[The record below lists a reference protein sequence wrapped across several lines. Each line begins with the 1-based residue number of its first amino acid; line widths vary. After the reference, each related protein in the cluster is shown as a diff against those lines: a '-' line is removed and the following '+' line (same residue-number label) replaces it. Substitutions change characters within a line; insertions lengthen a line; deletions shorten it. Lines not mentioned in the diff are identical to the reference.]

1 MFVLYMKSHESLLN
15 SDYML
20 KLEKA
25 SEELY
30 ITLYSRFNKG
40 CFGNW
45 EAVVWWSLK

>member
-15 SDYML
+15 LDYML

-45 EAVVWWSLK
+45 EAIVWWSLK

>member
-25 SEELY
+25 SEESVY
-30 ITLYSRFNKG
+30 NT
-40 CFGNW
+40 
-45 EAVVWWSLK
+45 V